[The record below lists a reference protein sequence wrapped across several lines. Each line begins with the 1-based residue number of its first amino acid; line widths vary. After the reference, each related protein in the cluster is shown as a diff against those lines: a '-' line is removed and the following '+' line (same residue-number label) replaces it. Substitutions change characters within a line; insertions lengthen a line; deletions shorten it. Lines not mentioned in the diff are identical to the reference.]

1 MPSSLIAR
9 RNALFALFL
18 LPGLGISS
26 WVTRTPDV
34 RNLLDAST
42 AQMGFIL
49 FGLSIG
55 SMIGI
60 LGSGPLVAR
69 FGTRPVIMTG
79 GFVVA
84 SGVTVVGVGAAVTQ
98 PWLVAFGLGLIGL
111 GMGGGEV
118 AMNVDGAE
126 VERLLHRSVMPTL
139 HGFFSFGTVIGA
151 LIGMGLTAVQ
161 FPVVWHLVITAAV
174 MAGAIVVAIRSVPA
188 GFGRH
193 EAAHRAERADH
204 PPVWRDVHLLMIGGI
219 VLALAMSEGAA
230 GDWLPLLMVDG
241 HGFSDA
247 IGSATY
253 AIFAICMT
261 AGRFGGGWF
270 VDRFG
275 RAIVLAISAIVA
287 GIGLATVV
295 FVDNQVAAAVAVVFW
310 GIGTSLGFPVAMSA
324 AGDSG
329 ENSAAR
335 VSFTATIG
343 YIAFLVGPP
352 LLGMLGEHFGLRLA
366 MLVVLAL
373 IAIAVLLTPGIRRR
387 PTAPAPTSRA

>member
-1 MPSSLIAR
+1 MNHSLTAR

-18 LPGLGISS
+18 LPGLGIAS

-34 RNLLDAST
+34 RDLLGVST
-42 AQMGFIL
+42 AQMGLIL
-49 FGLSIG
+49 FGLSVG
-55 SMIGI
+55 SMTGI

-69 FGTRPVIMTG
+69 FGTKRVILTG
-79 GFVVA
+79 GLTVA
-84 SGVTVVGVGAAVTQ
+84 TGVAVVGISAALAQ
-98 PWLVAFGLGLIGL
+98 PLVAALGLGLIGL

-126 VERLLHRSVMPTL
+126 VERRMLKSVMPTL

-151 LIGMGLTAVQ
+151 ALGMTFTAIH
-161 FPVVWHLVITAAV
+161 FPVAWHLVLTAIV
-174 MAGAIVVAIRSVPA
+174 MAAAILIVIRYVPA
-188 GFGRH
+188 GFGKHAPEHH
-193 EAAHRAERADH
+193 ESHKNSA
-204 PPVWRDVHLLMIGGI
+204 PVWRDIHLLMIGGI

-253 AIFAICMT
+253 AIFAVCMT
-261 AGRFGGGWF
+261 IGRFGGGWF

-275 RAIVLAISAIVA
+275 RAPVLAVSAVLA
-287 GIGLATVV
+287 AAGLAVVV
-295 FVDNQVAAAVAVVFW
+295 FVDNQAAAAVAVIFW

-329 ENSAAR
+329 SNAHAR
-335 VSFTATIG
+335 VQFTATIG
-343 YIAFLVGPP
+343 YVAFLVGPP
-352 LLGMLGEHFGLRLA
+352 LLGFLGEHFGLRLA
-366 MLVVLAL
+366 MLVVLGL
-373 IAIAVLLTPGIRRR
+373 IAIAIVLTPGIRKRN
-387 PTAPAPTSRA
+387 

>member
-126 VERLLHRSVMPTL
+126 VERLLHVD
-139 HGFFSFGTVIGA
+139 
-151 LIGMGLTAVQ
+151 
-161 FPVVWHLVITAAV
+161 HL
-174 MAGAIVVAIRSVPA
+174 G
-188 GFGRH
+188 GDRH
-193 EAAHRAERADH
+193 RH
-204 PPVWRDVHLLMIGGI
+204 HLRH
-219 VLALAMSEGAA
+219 AR
-230 GDWLPLLMVDG
+230 LP
-241 HGFSDA
+241 
-247 IGSATY
+247 
-253 AIFAICMT
+253 
-261 AGRFGGGWF
+261 
-270 VDRFG
+270 
-275 RAIVLAISAIVA
+275 
-287 GIGLATVV
+287 
-295 FVDNQVAAAVAVVFW
+295 
-310 GIGTSLGFPVAMSA
+310 
-324 AGDSG
+324 
-329 ENSAAR
+329 
-335 VSFTATIG
+335 
-343 YIAFLVGPP
+343 
-352 LLGMLGEHFGLRLA
+352 
-366 MLVVLAL
+366 
-373 IAIAVLLTPGIRRR
+373 RRGQ
-387 PTAPAPTSRA
+387 

>member
-1 MPSSLIAR
+1 VPTSLTAR

-49 FGLSIG
+49 FGLSVG

-69 FGTRPVIMTG
+69 FGTRRVIFTG
-79 GFVVA
+79 GVIVA
-84 SGVTVVGVGAAVTQ
+84 CGVAVIGIGSAIAL
-98 PWLVAFGLGLIGL
+98 PLLVAFGLGLIGL

-126 VERLLHRSVMPTL
+126 VERLMRKSVMPTL

-151 LIGMGLTAVQ
+151 IIGMALTAAR
-161 FPVVWHLVITAAV
+161 FPVGWHLGITAAIMLV
-174 MAGAIVVAIRSVPA
+174 AIVFAIRYVPA
-188 GFGRH
+188 GFAKH
-193 EAAHRAERADH
+193 APEHREHRTDQA
-204 PPVWRDVHLLMIGGI
+204 PVWRDVHLIMIGGI
-219 VLALAMSEGAA
+219 VLALAMSEGSA

-253 AIFAICMT
+253 AIFAVCMT
-261 AGRFGGGWF
+261 IGRFGGGWF

-275 RAIVLAISAIVA
+275 RAIVLAVSSVIA
-287 GIGLATVV
+287 GIGLAIVV
-295 FVDNQVAAAVAVVFW
+295 FVDNQAAAAIAVVLW
-310 GIGTSLGFPVAMSA
+310 GLGTSLGFPVAMSA

-329 ENSAAR
+329 ENPAAR

-352 LLGMLGEHFGLRLA
+352 LLGVLGEHFGLRLA

-387 PTAPAPTSRA
+387 AQEPMRD